1 MVVNNF
7 QIDVDNEK
15 LLRFFGASGNKN
27 VSPAVQQKIDR
38 SSDRLEEL
46 ITPQIN
52 FNVKPLASVK
62 KGGVLLQNQTW
73 LKSPKLSR
81 TLRPAKEVCFF
92 IATIG
97 HDLERKVSECMEK
110 NQYAD
115 AYVLDTMGSLVVE
128 DVTNQFHLRMERH
141 YQARNQAVTLRF
153 SPGYC
158 DWSLREQSTVFNQ
171 FEDSKSL
178 GVTLSNSCLMTPRK
192 SVSGVF
198 GIVPKNGNQTIADYN
213 PCTNCSKTDC
223 IARRK

>member
-7 QIDVDNEK
+7 QINVDNEK
-15 LLRFFGASGNKN
+15 LLRFFGSSGNKN

-46 ITPQIN
+46 VTPQIN

-62 KGGVLLQNQTW
+62 KGGVLLQDQTW

-81 TLRPAKEVCFF
+81 TFRPAKEVCFF

-97 HDLERKVSECMEK
+97 SDLERIVSEHMKK

-115 AYVLDTMGSLVVE
+115 AYVLDT
-128 DVTNQFHLRMERH
+128 
-141 YQARNQAVTLRF
+141 
-153 SPGYC
+153 GYC
-158 DWSLREQSTVFNQ
+158 DWSLREQTAVFNQ

-178 GVTLSNSCLMTPRK
+178 GVTLSDSCLMTPRK

-198 GIVPKNGNQTIADYN
+198 GIIPKNGNQTIADYN

>member
-7 QIDVDNEK
+7 QINVDNEK
-15 LLRFFGASGNKN
+15 LLRFFGSSGNKN

-46 ITPQIN
+46 VTPQIN

-62 KGGVLLQNQTW
+62 KGGVLLQDQTW

-81 TLRPAKEVCFF
+81 TFRPAKEVCFF

-97 HDLERKVSECMEK
+97 SDLERIVSEHMKK

-115 AYVLDTMGSLVVE
+115 AYVLDTMGSLIVE
-128 DVTNQFHLRMERH
+128 
-141 YQARNQAVTLRF
+141 
-153 SPGYC
+153 GYC
-158 DWSLREQSTVFNQ
+158 DWSLREQTAVFNQ

-178 GVTLSNSCLMTPRK
+178 GVTLSDSCLMTPRK

-198 GIVPKNGNQTIADYN
+198 GIIPKNGNQTIADYN